1 MAWRQSA
8 NQPPLVL
15 LLLLLLAVAG
25 SGSAAAAGAGAPR
38 AGGCAFVRTMELWAG
53 AVAREPGAAAERRQR
68 WAKCKQL
75 DDAEPVRPPLLPHG
89 GAPQRSADE
98 TAARRG

>member
-15 LLLLLLAVAG
+15 LLLLLLLAVAG
-25 SGSAAAAGAGAPR
+25 SGSGAPR